1 MRARAGYPARA
12 RLLYKRA
19 CYINRARGRLHML
32 AGSPKRFVKKFLK
45 SVLNGSAGII
55 YKVKKESRLTTRS
68 FKISF
73 LKEIKIYEKLFTEKK
88 FLSPRPVL

>member
-1 MRARAGYPARA
+1 MRARAGDPARA
-12 RLLYKRA
+12 LAYA
-19 CYINRARGRLHML
+19 CRRIKTLR
-32 AGSPKRFVKKFLK
+32 KKNFLK
-45 SVLNGSAGII
+45 PVLNGSAGII